1 MTMQYEAR
9 LGYVPQFDV
18 TALDGRHMRYDEI
31 WQRRNLILVIVEPQ
45 EREAATRYAAQLEA
59 HLDEIEHEDTTVVVT
74 ADAIPGLSAPAAL
87 VADRWGEILHIETA
101 SSGPDSSIPDIEEL
115 SAWVHFAEIQCPEC
129 PP

>member
-1 MTMQYEAR
+1 MAMQHEAR

-45 EREAATRYAAQLEA
+45 EREAATRYVSQLEA
-59 HLDEIEHEDTTVVVT
+59 HLDKIEHEDTTVVVT
-74 ADAIPGLSAPAAL
+74 ADAVAGLSAPAAL

-101 SSGPDSSIPDIEEL
+101 SSGPGSSIPDIEEL